1 MALNLLHANDT
12 AGAYPQSWYAATA
25 NTLPP
30 FPILEGDHNAD
41 VCVIGGG
48 FTGLSTALHL
58 AERGFRVS
66 LLEAQRVGWGASGRN
81 GGQVGSGQRRDQM
94 DLEKM
99 VGPDDARHLWS
110 LSQEAKALV
119 KSLSETHGID
129 CAHKPGVAH
138 VDWKAADVP
147 HEHAYAEHLAKTYGY
162 TDITPLDRAA
172 ACDLLGTEVYHGGTL
187 DMGAAHIHPLNFA
200 LGLAGAAQK
209 AGVTIFER
217 SEVTGIE
224 QGDPVIVTTAQ
235 GKINAKHLV
244 VACNGYLGGLHEKT
258 AARVMPINNFIVAT
272 EPLGQDG
279 AEALISQDVAIA
291 DSKFVVNYYRRSA
304 DHRLLFGG
312 GETYSYRFP
321 KDIRALVRKPL
332 LEIYPQLKDVKLDY
346 AWGGT
351 LGITVNRMPYFG
363 RIAPNILTASG
374 YSGHGVA
381 LATLA
386 GRITAAAIAGQAE
399 DFDVM
404 SRVPTFPFPGGRA
417 LRYPNLVLAM
427 SWYALRDRLGL

>member
-1 MALNLLHANDT
+1 MNLLYANDQK
-12 AGAYPQSWYAATA
+12 GRYPESWYAATA
-25 NTLPP
+25 TELPA
-30 FPILEGDHNAD
+30 FEKLQGAQTVD

-48 FTGLSTALHL
+48 FTGLSSALHL
-58 AERGFRVS
+58 AEKGYSVA
-66 LLEAQRVGWGASGRN
+66 LVEAQRVGWGASGRN
-81 GGQVGSGQRRDQM
+81 GGQVGSGQRRDQQ

-99 VGPDDARHLWS
+99 MGLDDARHLWS

-119 KSLSETHGID
+119 KSLSETHAID

-138 VDWKAADVP
+138 VDWQARDVH
-147 HEHAYAEHLAKTYGY
+147 HEHDYAEHLSKTYGY
-162 TDITPLDRAA
+162 TDIQPLDRAA
-172 ACDLLGTEVYHGGTL
+172 TCALLGTEVYHGGTL

-200 LGLAGAAQK
+200 LGLARAAAA
-209 AGVTIFER
+209 AGVQIYEQ
-217 SEVTGIE
+217 SEVTKIA
-224 QGDPVIVTTAQ
+224 QGDPATVVTPH
-235 GKINAKHLV
+235 GKITAKYLV
-244 VACNGYLGGLHEKT
+244 VACNGYLGGLNEKT
-258 AARVMPINNFIVAT
+258 ATRVMPINNFIVAT

-321 KDIRALVRKPL
+321 KDIRALVSKPML
-332 LEIYPQLKDVKLDY
+332 QIYPQLKDVKLDY

-351 LGITVNRMPYFG
+351 LAITVNRMPYFG
-363 RIAPNILTASG
+363 KIAPNVFTASG

-381 LATLA
+381 LSTLA
-386 GRITAAAIAGQAE
+386 GKITAAAIAGQAE

-404 SRVPTFPFPGGRA
+404 ARVPTLPFPGGRA
-417 LRYPNLVLAM
+417 LRYPSLILAM
-427 SWYALRDRLGL
+427 SWYALRDRLSL